1 MTRFGGSRGF
11 TLVELLIAT
20 AILAVVISGALAM
33 VVVLNNSSTRVRRIG
48 DAQIGA
54 RAALDL
60 LAMDVRAAGSG
71 AASGAIGIAPGGA
84 GATARRIPA
93 IYSGP
98 NVTITEPGG
107 QTVVTNSVFI
117 VSADPSWLTI
127 GNDATGMQ
135 GVVVAASSGQPLTVA
150 CSDAKGNAVDC
161 AGTSA
166 NPGLLASPLPPLLVG
181 DFRDVAYLV
190 PTSVGSLANNPPYG
204 LTQQLTYS
212 AAAAAAYSPS
222 PKAPFGF
229 MPGAVLTRARVTHWY
244 VRQTNGGA
252 PQLVRSFPT
261 LTTNTLGLAC
271 DSNND
276 TPFIDE
282 TNSADP
288 RAPVGTVI
296 TAAPVDSLQIRYV
309 VDSLA
314 TGALSTFTQLSTIT
328 VCDIAVPATLREV
341 RLQVVS
347 RTNGADHDSSATAK
361 RVIYSTPAWEGA
373 SPTVGTGAKA
383 TDAYPRRAFSTV
395 VVPRTLQ
402 GVRL

>member
-1 MTRFGGSRGF
+1 MTRFGRSRGF
-11 TLVELLIAT
+11 TLVELMIAM
-20 AILAVVISGALAM
+20 AILAVVISGAMAI
-33 VVVLNNSSTRVRRIG
+33 VVGLNASSTRVRKIG

-117 VSADPSWLTI
+117 VSADPSWGTI

-135 GVVVAASSGQPLTVA
+135 GVVVAASAGQPLAIA
-150 CSDAKGNAVDC
+150 CSDVNGNAVDC
-161 AGTSA
+161 AGTPA

-181 DFRDVAYLV
+181 DFRDFVYLV

-204 LTQQLTYS
+204 RTQQLTYKEE
-212 AAAAAAYSPS
+212 AAAAYSPS

-229 MPGAVLTRARVTHWY
+229 LPGAVVTRARVAHWY

-261 LTTNTLGLAC
+261 LTPNALGPAC
-271 DSNND
+271 DPNND

-282 TNSADP
+282 TKIIDPKARLERSSRRRPSTACRSGTSSTRRP
-288 RAPVGTVI
+288 RAPCRRLPSFPRSRCATSRCPRPSARCACRSSRGRTRGI
-296 TAAPVDSLQIRYV
+296 TTAAPR
-309 VDSLA
+309 
-314 TGALSTFTQLSTIT
+314 
-328 VCDIAVPATLREV
+328 R
-341 RLQVVS
+341 
-347 RTNGADHDSSATAK
+347 SA
-361 RVIYSTPAWEGA
+361 
-373 SPTVGTGAKA
+373 
-383 TDAYPRRAFSTV
+383 
-395 VVPRTLQ
+395 
-402 GVRL
+402 